1 MFLRAGRQLGPVTKL
16 VKTPRNVRFARD
28 ANLYGSI
35 SSLRSFGTQ
44 VCLREAPSS
53 GLNPLESSVT
63 EQPKKSADV
72 TRFWK
77 DVSVGH
83 EQASKE
89 KEEHFTVLLDKRALR
104 TPGGHRLEVPADHP
118 LLACLIAEEWD
129 TQTQVLKPHS
139 LPLTSLMARAIDG
152 LSTEAQQKEIAH
164 YLMRYFDTDAI
175 TFHEEQPDSLLRLQ
189 NERWN
194 PIIAWAKEYFQMD
207 ISVAH
212 SALSNSQP
220 AASRERVLEVLEALP
235 PLELACM
242 ERAAMTTKSMIT
254 SLAMLYKRVDAEQAS
269 LMAEVETASQVSV
282 WGAVE
287 DSHDVDHAE
296 LRRQLAS
303 VSCALTGTEPELVA
317 KFVDVLK
324 TKYSS

>member
-1 MFLRAGRQLGPVTKL
+1 MLRVSPLTRVALRAAPAVAARAVPVRTLATAVRLRQAPPTSE
-16 VKTPRNVRFARD
+16 F
-28 ANLYGSI
+28 
-35 SSLRSFGTQ
+35 
-44 VCLREAPSS
+44 EAPSAQK
-53 GLNPLESSVT
+53 PESKTVS
-63 EQPKKSADV
+63 
-72 TRFWK
+72 RFWK
-77 DVSVGH
+77 KVNVGH
-83 EQASKE
+83 VPLSPDT
-89 KEEHFTVLLDKRALR
+89 EEHFTVLLDNRALR
-104 TPGGHRLEVPADHP
+104 TPGGNKLEVPADHP

-152 LSTEAQQKEIAH
+152 LSTERGHKEVAG

-175 TFHEEQPDSLLRLQ
+175 CFHEDKPEKLVELQ
-189 NERWN
+189 NQRWE
-194 PIIAWAKEYFQMD
+194 PLLAWAREFFQIE
-207 ISVAH
+207 ISVARN
-212 SALSNSQP
+212 ALSNTQP
-220 AASRERVLEVLEALP
+220 AASRERIADVLQALP

-254 SLAMLYKRVDAEQAS
+254 SLAMLYKRLDAEQAS
-269 LMAEVETASQVSV
+269 LAAEVETASQASV

-303 VSCALTGTEPELVA
+303 VACALVTTEPELVA

-324 TKYSS
+324 KKYSS